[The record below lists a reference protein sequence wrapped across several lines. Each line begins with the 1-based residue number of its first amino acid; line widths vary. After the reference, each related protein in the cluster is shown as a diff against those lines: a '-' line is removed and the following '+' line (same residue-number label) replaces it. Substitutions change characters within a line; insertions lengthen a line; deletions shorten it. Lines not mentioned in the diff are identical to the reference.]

1 MEPRVCHLSL
11 ASMQVTS
18 MKNKTTTAMAV
29 ASNNDRAQQQILKK
43 NTIMKKATMKKSKV
57 RETQK
62 NANAKKEEG
71 EEGAAQTWK
80 CKKNDGKGWNCTL
93 KASRPNSLC
102 EYHMTKKRSYLKLK
116 FALPVKEDKVTMAA
130 PTIAYKSK
138 PSSSS
143 NAQKKKPV
151 NNYDPAEGFYYY
163 NGFGLSQ

>member
-43 NTIMKKATMKKSKV
+43 NIIMKKATMKKSKV

-71 EEGAAQTWK
+71 EEGAAYI
-80 CKKNDGKGWNCTL
+80 DL
-93 KASRPNSLC
+93 
-102 EYHMTKKRSYLKLK
+102 E
-116 FALPVKEDKVTMAA
+116 V
-130 PTIAYKSK
+130 
-138 PSSSS
+138 
-143 NAQKKKPV
+143 
-151 NNYDPAEGFYYY
+151 
-163 NGFGLSQ
+163 